1 MGLLPSKP
9 MVQRRAMVRSLTSR
23 ISTSGGSGGSENNT
37 TWCYGWD
44 YPSEGLWVRREEEV
58 TLYCQLN
65 DASVLTKGVD
75 GVAGEET

>member
-1 MGLLPSKP
+1 
-9 MVQRRAMVRSLTSR
+9 MVQRRAIVRSLTSR

-37 TWCYGWD
+37 TWCYSWVD
-44 YPSEGLWVRREEEV
+44 PSEGLWVRREEEV

>member
-1 MGLLPSKP
+1 
-9 MVQRRAMVRSLTSR
+9 MVRSLTSR
-23 ISTSGGSGGSENNT
+23 ISTSGGSGGSENT
-37 TWCYGWD
+37 TRCYDWD
-44 YPSEGLWVRREEEV
+44 YPFEGLLVRWEEDV

>member
-1 MGLLPSKP
+1 
-9 MVQRRAMVRSLTSR
+9 MVRSLTSR
-23 ISTSGGSGGSENNT
+23 ISTSGGSGGSENNVV
-37 TWCYGWD
+37 YGWD